1 MIEKIK
7 CLSERFYPQI
17 KDLREKI
24 HAQPELS
31 YEEFNTAKLVCEVLE
46 KEGIAYKKGIAKTG
60 VLAWIEGAK
69 NSANSSEN
77 SRKNSAFNSSN
88 SHKNS
93 AFNSSNSSENSALN
107 SQNSNEKAENQRPTN
122 KNSHQNSTNSKTNS
136 NSNENS
142 QKSQKCVLLRAD
154 MDALPVQE
162 QSGVSFASKQKGK
175 MHACGHDGHTAAL
188 LGAALILNELKAEFS
203 GVVKFMFQPA
213 EENYGGAKPM
223 IDAGVLENADAVFGF
238 HLWGPLLENTAQIT
252 SGAVMAGVDS
262 FDLEFVGRGGHGAH
276 PHTAIDPVVMAAKFI
291 TDAQTLV
298 SRRLK
303 PVDAGVVTIGCV
315 QAGTTY
321 NIIPQ
326 NATLKGTVRFLNDET
341 QAILQSGIEDIAK
354 AVAAEFGGT
363 FKLDYT
369 REYPPL
375 INDDAMARLAQRA
388 FGKVLGEQNIIT
400 QANADMGAE
409 DFAFLTRERSGAYVF
424 LGISKDLNA
433 PTLHHSPHFCF
444 DSSNLKPLMQGEVAL
459 ALEFLN
465 E

>member
-17 KDLREKI
+17 KELREKI

-46 KEGIAYKKGIAKTG
+46 KADIAYKKGIAKTG
-60 VLAWIEGAK
+60 VLAWIEGTK
-69 NSANSSEN
+69 NSTNSANSS
-77 SRKNSAFNSSN
+77 KN

-93 AFNSSNSSENSALN
+93 AFSSSKNSSVNSSKNSALN
-107 SQNSNEKAENQRPTN
+107 SQNSNEKAEN
-122 KNSHQNSTNSKTNS
+122 
-136 NSNENS
+136 S
-142 QKSQKCVLLRAD
+142 QKPPKCVLLRAD

-162 QSGVSFASKQKGK
+162 QSGVSFVSKCDGK

-213 EENYGGAKPM
+213 EENFGGAKPM
-223 IDAGVLENADAVFGF
+223 IEAGVLENADAVFGF

-354 AVAAEFGGT
+354 AVADEFGGT
-363 FKLDYT
+363 YKLDYT

-375 INDDAMARLAQRA
+375 INDEAMARLAQRA

-409 DFAFLTRERSGAYVF
+409 DFAFLTRERKGAYVF

-444 DSSNLKPLMQGEVAL
+444 DSLNLKLLMQGEVVL
-459 ALEFLN
+459 VLEFLL
-465 E
+465 

>member
-7 CLSERFYPQI
+7 ALSEKFYPQI
-17 KDLREKI
+17 KALREKI
-24 HAQPELS
+24 HAEPELS
-31 YEEFNTAKLVCEVLE
+31 FEEFNTAKLVCEVLE
-46 KEGIAYKKGIAKTG
+46 KAGISYKSGIAKTG
-60 VLAWIEGAK
+60 VLAWIEGEK
-69 NSANSSEN
+69 SANSVNLNQNPQKN
-77 SRKNSAFNSSN
+77 SRANA
-88 SHKNS
+88 
-93 AFNSSNSSENSALN
+93 EN
-107 SQNSNEKAENQRPTN
+107 SQNSNQNSKNSLNLKINSQNSHSQTAEN
-122 KNSHQNSTNSKTNS
+122 SKKS
-136 NSNENS
+136 S
-142 QKSQKCVLLRAD
+142 QAPKCLLLRAD

-162 QSGVSFASKQKGK
+162 VSGVSFASKQKGK

-213 EENYGGAKPM
+213 EENYGGAQPM
-223 IDAGVLENADAVFGF
+223 IEAGVLENPRVDAVFGA
-238 HLWGPLLENTAQIT
+238 HLWGPLLENTAQANA
-252 SGAVMAGVDS
+252 GAMMAGVDC
-262 FDLEFVGRGGHGAH
+262 FDLEFIGRGGHGAH

-291 TDAQTLV
+291 ADAQTLV

-326 NATLKGTVRFLNDET
+326 NARLKGTVRFLSET
-341 QAILQSGIEDIAK
+341 NQAILQKGIEDIAK
-354 AVAAEFGGT
+354 AVAAEFGGD
-363 FKLDYT
+363 FKLDYK

-375 INDDAMARLAQRA
+375 INDAAMAELAQRA
-388 FGKVLGEQNIIT
+388 FGKVLGAQNIIT
-400 QANADMGAE
+400 QAAADMGAE
-409 DFAFLTRERSGAYVF
+409 DFAFLTRERKGAYVF

-444 DSSNLKPLMQGEVAL
+444 DSENLKPLMQGEVAL

-465 E
+465 EN

>member
-17 KDLREKI
+17 KELREKI

-46 KEGIAYKKGIAKTG
+46 KAGIAYKKGIAKTG
-60 VLAWIEGAK
+60 VLAWIEGTK
-69 NSANSSEN
+69 NSTNSSEN

-93 AFNSSNSSENSALN
+93 AFNSSNSSKNSALN
-107 SQNSNEKAENQRPTN
+107 SQNSNEKAENSRPTN
-122 KNSHQNSTNSKTNS
+122 KNSHQNSTNLKINLNS
-136 NSNENS
+136 HKNSR
-142 QKSQKCVLLRAD
+142 QTPKCVLLRAD

-162 QSGVSFASKQKGK
+162 QSGVPFASKCDGK

-223 IDAGVLENADAVFGF
+223 IEAGVLENADAVFGF

-375 INDDAMARLAQRA
+375 INDEAMARLAQRA
-388 FGKVLGEQNIIT
+388 FGKVLGEKNIIA

-409 DFAFLTRERSGAYVF
+409 DFAFLTRERKGAYVF

-444 DSSNLKPLMQGEVAL
+444 DSLNLKPLMQGEVAL